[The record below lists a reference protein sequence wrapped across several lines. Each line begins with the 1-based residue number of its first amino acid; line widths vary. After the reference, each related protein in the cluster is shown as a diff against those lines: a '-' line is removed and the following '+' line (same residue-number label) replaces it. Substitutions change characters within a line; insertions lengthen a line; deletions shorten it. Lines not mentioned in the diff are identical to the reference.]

1 MLVSERSFNKIVPPV
16 PNKRKRKITLPYK
29 HTEVC
34 EMHNYWN
41 EKNFMITDIV
51 MHLIAESNS
60 DNIPK
65 TPKDIESIKTK
76 ATEEYLNFSLN
87 NGSSRNKNSGWIT
100 EGQLKIKFPFLMKY
114 GSSTLYQMIKDTS
127 ECIFNLKLGVKIYDE
142 TEQGFNY
149 KPIQTTD
156 NIFSFDCQTNRGT
169 EKRILERKYQF
180 KIDNSLL
187 GYLMYRNI
195 AFVSYDWIPDNFYE
209 LSKNSQNFFRRF
221 ISHRRALEKTTKIAL
236 SDIKIHQLYY
246 YEDYAQIK
254 AITIKSLEELKNNN
268 LIEDFEI
275 RGTRHWQTYINVTN
289 ILKLE

>member
-1 MLVSERSFNKIVPPV
+1 MLVSERSFNKIVPSV
-16 PNKRKRKITLPYK
+16 PNKRKRKIILPYR
-29 HTEVC
+29 HTEIC

-51 MHLIAESNS
+51 MHLIAENNS

-65 TPKDIESIKTK
+65 TAKDIDPIKTK
-76 ATEEYLNFSLN
+76 ATEEYLHFSLN

-114 GSSTLYQMIKDTS
+114 GSGTLYQMIENTS
-127 ECIFNLKLGVKIYDE
+127 RCIFNLNLGVKIYNE
-142 TEQGFNY
+142 TEAKFNY
-149 KPIQTTD
+149 IPMQITD
-156 NIFSFDCQTNRGT
+156 NIFSFDCQANRRT
-169 EKRILERKYQF
+169 EKKILERKYQF
-180 KIDNSLL
+180 KVDNSLL

-195 AFVSYDWIPDNFYE
+195 AFVSYDWIPENFYE

-221 ISHRRALEKTTKIAL
+221 ISHRRALEKTTKISL
-236 SDIKIHQLYY
+236 SNIKTHQLYY

-254 AITIKSLEELKNNN
+254 AITINSLEELKNNN
-268 LIEDFEI
+268 LIEDFEVK
-275 RGTRHWQTYINVTN
+275 GTRHWQTFIIVTN